1 MVPSS
6 VLFALTA
13 CGLVTAAAQQPKVQ
27 FQHGTVIGFT
37 NNSIDNFLGIPY
49 ADTPKR
55 LRPPQRLSSPFGSL
69 NATAVPASCP
79 QHPLLFNPE
88 VFNQLPPEVSGPL
101 LSSAIPPS
109 VVSED
114 CLNLI
119 IQRPSSTTPDSKL
132 PVLFWIYG
140 GGFATGSSVP
150 YDYSTLIQESVALG
164 QPILVVRV
172 NYRVGAFGFL
182 PGKELQND
190 GSTNLGLRD
199 QRLALEW
206 VSENIAAFGGD
217 PDKVTIWGESAGSL
231 SVMYQA
237 LINNGNSTYNGRPLF
252 RGGIMD
258 SGAVFP
264 AEAVDSPTAQGFFD
278 DFSAAAGC
286 GSEDALTCLR
296 ELPYEEFLNATAVI
310 PGLFG
315 PEEAFRISFTP
326 RPDPADDFFPLSP
339 EKALQQGKIAPVPF
353 LSGNQEDEGTMFAL
367 PLLHD
372 TTSPLLVKQLKGLF
386 HTAADDVLERMIS
399 FYPADPVAGSPFNT
413 GSANELYPSFKRNS
427 AVLGDLVFQ
436 FQKRASYIALDG
448 LVPIWDYLSKYN
460 KVEYL
465 GTMHGSDL
473 TLLQTQ
479 QPALPYKA
487 VVQYYVNFINS
498 LDPNVDIHGKCGKK
512 LPHWPKWDKDEQ
524 LSIHFLDNATVV
536 APDNDRQD
544 AFEYFSGVQ
553 SELLF

>member
-1 MVPSS
+1 MEPLLDSRIIQLTTFSESPTRTLQNAYAPRSLSPAPSHS
-6 VLFALTA
+6 
-13 CGLVTAAAQQPKVQ
+13 QPR
-27 FQHGTVIGFT
+27 GFT
-37 NNSIDNFLGIPY
+37 
-49 ADTPKR
+49 
-55 LRPPQRLSSPFGSL
+55 
-69 NATAVPASCP
+69 
-79 QHPLLFNPE
+79 
-88 VFNQLPPEVSGPL
+88 QLPPEVSGPL
-101 LSSAIPPS
+101 LSSTIPPS

-119 IQRPSSTTPDSKL
+119 IQRPSSTTPDSRL

-150 YDYSTLIQESVALG
+150 YDYSTLIQESVTLG
-164 QPILVVRV
+164 QPIIVVRV

-190 GSTNLGLRD
+190 GGTNLGLRD

-217 PDKVTIWGESAGSL
+217 PDKVTIWGESAGSI
-231 SVMYQA
+231 SVMYHA
-237 LINNGNSTYNGRPLF
+237 LINNGNSTYRGKPLF

-258 SGAVFP
+258 SGAVLP
-264 AEAVDSPTAQGFFD
+264 AEAVDSPTAQGIFES
-278 DFSAAAGC
+278 FSAAAGC
-286 GSEDALTCLR
+286 GLEDALTCLR
-296 ELPYEEFLNATAVI
+296 GLPYEEFLNATAVI

-315 PEEAFRISFTP
+315 PEAFRLSFPP
-326 RPDPADDFFPLSP
+326 RPDPADDFFPFSP
-339 EKALQQGKIAPVPF
+339 EKAVQQRKIAPVPF
-353 LSGNQEDEGTMFAL
+353 LSGNQEDE
-367 PLLHD
+367 
-372 TTSPLLVKQLKGLF
+372 
-386 HTAADDVLERMIS
+386 AADDVLERMIS
-399 FYPADPVAGSPFNT
+399 FYPTDPAAGSPFNT

-436 FQKRASYIALDG
+436 FQKRSSYIALDG
-448 LVPIWDYLSKYN
+448 LVPIWDYLSKYH
-460 KVEYL
+460 KVDFL

-479 QPALPYKA
+479 QPALPYNA

-498 LDPNVDIHGKCGKK
+498 LDPNVDIHGKCEKK
-512 LPHWPKWDKDEQ
+512 LPHWPKWDKDER

-536 APDNDRQD
+536 APDDDRKD

>member
-6 VLFALTA
+6 VLLAATA
-13 CGLVTAAAQQPKVQ
+13 CSLVLAGSQHPSVQ
-27 FQHGTVIGFT
+27 IPDGTVIGFT
-37 NNSIDNFLGIPY
+37 NNSVENFLGIPY
-49 ADTPKR
+49 ADTPER

-79 QHPLLFNPE
+79 QHPLIVDPE
-88 VFNQLPPEVSGPL
+88 VFEQLPPEIFAPL
-101 LSSAIPPS
+101 AASATPPP
-109 VVSED
+109 VISED

-140 GGFATGSSVP
+140 GGFATGSSVG

-164 QPILVVRV
+164 QPILVVMV

-182 PGKELQND
+182 GGKELQSD

-237 LINNGNSTYNGRPLF
+237 LINKGDNTYQGKPLF
-252 RGGIMD
+252 RGGIMN
-258 SGAVFP
+258 SGALFP
-264 AEAVDSPTAQGFFD
+264 AEAIDSHTAQGIFD
-278 DFSAAAGC
+278 IFSAATGC

-296 ELPYEEFLNATAVI
+296 ELPYEEYLNATAAI

-315 PEEAFRISFTP
+315 PEGFRLSFPP
-326 RPDPADDFFPLSP
+326 RPDPTDDFFSLSP
-339 EKALQQGKIAPVPF
+339 EKAAQQHKIAPVPF
-353 LSGNQEDEGTMFAL
+353 ISGNQDDEGTMFAL
-367 PLLHD
+367 PLLND
-372 TTSPLLVKQLKGLF
+372 PTSPLLVKQLKGLF
-386 HTAADDVLERMIS
+386 HVTKDEVLERMIS
-399 FYPADPVAGSPFNT
+399 FYPVDPAAGSPFNT
-413 GSANELYPSFKRNS
+413 GSANQLYPSFKRNA

-436 FQKRASYIALDG
+436 FQKRASHIALDG
-448 LVPIWDYLSKYN
+448 LVPIWDFMSNYS
-460 KVEYL
+460 KVEFL
-465 GTMHGSDL
+465 GTAHASDL

-479 QPALPYKA
+479 QPSVPYKA
-487 VVQYYVNFINS
+487 IVQYYVNFINS
-498 LDPNVDIHGKCGKK
+498 LDPNVNVHGKCGKS
-512 LPHWPKWDKDEQ
+512 LPHWPKWDKNQ
-524 LSIHFLDNATVV
+524 LLSMHFLDNATIV
-536 APDNDRQD
+536 APDDDREE
-544 AFEYFSGVQ
+544 AFKYFSGVQ
-553 SELLF
+553 SELLY